1 MSVYSMRRMQALLSS
16 LVMTIVLGACQSP
29 KASSEGESV
38 SFDAE
43 DFAHIVQVKYAKGF
57 AVDNY
62 PSYKRLSILS
72 PQSRDTIASYILYP
86 RDSVKPQLPELPN
99 RQFIAIP
106 QRSMACSASPE
117 IGAVSALGLSD
128 KLVAAASLEYVN
140 DSTIRERIDRH
151 QVVEIGR
158 GMGRNIE
165 QLIATRPDVCL
176 QNVYSASD
184 KDEDIKAA
192 GINIL
197 FFNSWKEEDPLG
209 RAEWLKVLAL
219 LFERNQ
225 YAEQIFDD
233 IVRRY
238 KEVQTLVPP
247 TRPKVPVMYGQ
258 DYKGVWYVPGEYS
271 YIAKLFSDAAIE
283 YDYIAGQSDSQP
295 MSFEYIYSKHHAKK
309 IWLCMMTGKLS
320 TLSDFVALN
329 ERYRDFEATR
339 SGAVWVDRK
348 RVNAYGG
355 NDYWESGPYN
365 PDLLLKDLLKIC
377 HPDLVPD
384 YEGTYWIQLK
394 R

>member
-1 MSVYSMRRMQALLSS
+1 MTFYATRKGFAVLAFCTTLAL
-16 LVMTIVLGACQSP
+16 LGACQSRG
-29 KASSEGESV
+29 ASAKSQSV

-43 DFAHIVQVKYAKGF
+43 DFAYPVQVKYAKGF

-62 PSYKRLSILS
+62 STYKRLSILS
-72 PQSRDTIASYILYP
+72 PQTRDTIASYILYP
-86 RDSVKPQLPELPN
+86 RDSVRPELGERPN
-99 RQFIAIP
+99 RQFIPIP
-106 QRSMACSASPE
+106 QRSVACSASPE
-117 IGAVSALGLSD
+117 IGAVAVLGLSD
-128 KLVAAASLEYVN
+128 KLVAAASLEYIN
-140 DSTIRERIDRH
+140 DSTIRERIDRGL
-151 QVVEIGR
+151 VAEIGR

-184 KDEDIKAA
+184 KDEDIKVA

-197 FFNSWKEEDPLG
+197 FYNSWKEEDPLG

-225 YAEQIFDD
+225 RAAELFDD

-238 KEVQTLVPP
+238 RAVQALVPP
-247 TRPKVPVMYGQ
+247 GRTKVPVMYGQ

-271 YIAKLFSDAAIE
+271 YIAKLFADAAIE
-283 YDYIAGQSDSQP
+283 YDYAVGQSDSQP
-295 MSFEYIYSKHHAKK
+295 MSFEYIYSKHHAKR

-320 TLSDFVALN
+320 TLADFLALN
-329 ERYRDFEATR
+329 ERYQDFEAAR
-339 SGAVWVDRK
+339 SGEVWIDRK
-348 RVNAYGG
+348 RVNEFGG
-355 NDYWESGPYN
+355 NDYWESGPYQ
-365 PDLLLKDLLKIC
+365 PDLLLKDLIKIC

-384 YEGTYWIQLK
+384 YEGTYWIKLK